1 MSDNRTP
8 APEPTLF
15 LIDGN
20 WYLHRAFNAL
30 PHMSTRTGLPTN
42 AIYGFALML
51 VKLMTEHRPA
61 YLAVVFDSPKPSFRH
76 DLYGEYKADRRPM
89 ADELKEQVPWVHR
102 LVEAFNVSRVMID
115 GVEADDIIATLA
127 RQAQGRGMSCTVVS
141 GDKDLMQLVGDG
153 TKLFDTFKD
162 KVYDRAEVIEKWGV
176 PPERMADLLALMG
189 DSSDGIPGLPGCGE
203 KTARALVEQ
212 FGDVEGLLARRE
224 EVSGKKVRA
233 ALFEPD
239 APQRLRLWKDLVTLR
254 DQEQLDLELDALRWS
269 GPDVARLEPLLR
281 ELEMLKLVKALTPTV
296 HLDREAYRI
305 ITSDRDLAEVLAA
318 IRASGELAFD
328 LLTDR
333 PEVMRAEVVGVA
345 LAVDGVPPCYVPT
358 GHRGLVTPPQL
369 ALSVVLGTLRPFLE
383 NPDIGKYVQ
392 NHKIELIL
400 LGAAGIELRGVK
412 CDPMIASY
420 LLDPSRQVH
429 GIETLAQER
438 LGHTMMAYKDV
449 CGTGAKQRGFDEIDV
464 ALATRYAAEGADAIL
479 RLGRALAAQVDADPD
494 IKRLSAE
501 VELPLTRVLAV
512 MERHGVQLDTAHLAR
527 LGRETGEQIAG
538 LERQIHELAGTPV
551 NVNSPKQLQ
560 ELLFEKLGLPVKKRL
575 KTGPSTDADVL
586 EELRPEHP
594 VIGKILEYRE
604 LAKLKGTYI
613 DSLPALVN
621 PRTRRLHTCF
631 NQTVAATGRLSS
643 SDPNLQNIPV
653 RSDLGRA
660 IRRAFIADEGQLLVS
675 ADYSQIELRVLAHL
689 SGDAVLIDS
698 FERDQDV
705 HRRTAAEVF
714 GVPADQVTHEQR
726 SIAKTVNFGVIYG
739 QSDFGLARQLGI
751 ERDVAR
757 RYIDSY
763 FARYSGV
770 REFMDRAIATARE
783 TRMSTTLLGRR
794 RPIQDI
800 ASRNGQQRAY
810 AERIARNTPIQGSAA
825 DLIKLAMIR
834 MQRRIDE
841 NWPRVR
847 MILTVHDELVF
858 EVPQEDAEFF
868 ARLARAEME
877 GVMELRV
884 PLKVDV
890 GIAKN
895 WTDAHP

>member
-1 MSDNRTP
+1 MSDGTP
-8 APEPTLF
+8 ASEPTLYV
-15 LIDGN
+15 IDGN
-20 WYLHRAFNAL
+20 WYIHRAFNAL

-51 VKLMTEHRPA
+51 VKLMTEYRPT
-61 YLAVVFDSPKPSFRH
+61 YCAVVFDSPRPSFRH
-76 DLYGEYKADRRPM
+76 ELFDRYKVDRPPM
-89 ADELKEQVPWVHR
+89 QAELKEQIPFIHQ
-102 LVEAFNVSRVMID
+102 LVEAFNLSRLVID

-127 RQAQGRGMSCTVVS
+127 RQAQSRGVPCTIVS

-153 TKLFDTFKD
+153 TRLFDTFKE
-162 KVYDRAEVIEKWGV
+162 KIYNRAEVIEKWGV

-189 DSSDGIPGLPGCGE
+189 DSSDGIPGLSGCGE
-203 KTARALVEQ
+203 KTARSLLER
-212 FGDVEGLLARRE
+212 FGDLEGLIARRE
-224 EVSGKKVRA
+224 EVSAKKVRA
-233 ALFEPD
+233 SLFEPD
-239 APQRLRLWKDLVTLR
+239 AAEKLRLWKQLVSLR
-254 DQEQLDLELDALRWS
+254 DQEPLAIDLDGLRWS
-269 GPDVARLEPLLR
+269 GPDVGRLEPMLR
-281 ELEMLKLVKALTPTV
+281 ELEMLKLVKSLTPSI
-296 HLDREAYRI
+296 HLDRESYRT
-305 ITSDRDLAEVLAA
+305 ITNDRDFAEVLAA
-318 IRASGELAFD
+318 IRAAGEMAFD

-333 PEVMRAEVVGVA
+333 PDVMRAQVCGVA
-345 LAVDGVPPCYVPT
+345 IAADGVPPCYVPT
-358 GHRGLVTPPQL
+358 GHRLLGAPPQL
-369 ALSVVLGTLRPFLE
+369 PLSVVLGTLRPFLE

-392 NHKIELIL
+392 NHKIEMIL
-400 LGAAGIELRGVK
+400 LGAGGIELRGVK

-429 GIETLAQER
+429 GLEALAQER
-438 LGHTMMAYKDV
+438 LGHTMMVYKDV
-449 CGTGAKQRGFDEIDV
+449 CGTGAKQRGFDEIAVD
-464 ALATRYAAEGADAIL
+464 LATRYAAEGADAIL
-479 RLGRALAAQVDADPD
+479 RLGRTLAAQVEADPD
-494 IKRLSAE
+494 IDRLNRDI
-501 VELPLTRVLAV
+501 ELPLARILAV
-512 MERHGVQLDTAHLAR
+512 MERHGVRLDTGHLAR
-527 LGRETGEQIAG
+527 LGQETGQQIAA
-538 LERQIHELAGTPV
+538 LERQIHDLAGSPV
-551 NVNSPKQLQ
+551 NINSPKQLQ
-560 ELLFEKLGLPVKKRL
+560 ELLFERLGLPVKKRL

-586 EELRPEHP
+586 DELRDAHP
-594 VIGKILEYRE
+594 VVGKILEYRE

-613 DSLPALVN
+613 DNLPALVN
-621 PRTRRLHTCF
+621 PQTGRLHTCF

-660 IRRAFIADEGQLLVS
+660 IRRAFVADEGRVLVS

-689 SGDAVLIDS
+689 SSDAVLIDA

-714 GVPADQVTHEQR
+714 NVPPDEVTHEQR

-757 RYIDSY
+757 QYIDSY

-770 REFMDRAIATARE
+770 REYMDRAIATARE
-783 TRMSTTLLGRR
+783 TRQSTTVLGRR

-800 ASRNGQQRAY
+800 SSRNAQQRAY

-841 NWPRVR
+841 NWPQVR

-858 EVPQEDAEFF
+858 EVPADDAEFF

-890 GIAKN
+890 GIARN